1 MTVNAKQPETT
12 NSETIA
18 ALATPVGRGGVGIV
32 RVSGQQAS
40 KIAEAVLGRCPQPR
54 LAEYLPFKNTEGEI
68 IDQGIALFFKGPH
81 SFTGEDVLE
90 LQGHGGPVV
99 MDMLLHA
106 VTHFGARLARS
117 GEFSER
123 AFLNDKMDLTQAEA
137 IADLIDAGSEQAAR
151 TAMRSLQGAFS
162 TEVHDLVKQVTEL
175 RVYVEAAMDFPEEEI
190 DFISEGKISEKI
202 AEQQQ
207 TLDSIFERAAQGSL
221 IREGINLVLVGRP
234 NAGKSSLLNAL
245 AQREAAIVTD
255 VPGTTRDIV
264 KEVIMLDSLPVHLL
278 DTAGLRET
286 EDVVEKEGMRRTWD
300 AISQADVM
308 ILLIDDT
315 DGFSRVEQDIID
327 QCPDSVSIVILFNKC
342 DQSGQQPGVLTELD
356 PDLAKHTSLAIS
368 AKTGAGVDDLISCI
382 KQLAGMQATG
392 EGAYMARRRHL
403 LELTNAQTHL
413 ELAQQQAQQNE
424 GELIAE
430 ELKLVQQ
437 ALGQITGEVT
447 SDDLLGKIFSEFCIG
462 K

>member
-1 MTVNAKQPETT
+1 MTVKSNQI
-12 NSETIA
+12 ETIA
-18 ALATPVGRGGVGIV
+18 ALATPTGRGGVGIV
-32 RVSGQQAS
+32 RVSGPKTAE
-40 KIAEAVLGRCPQPR
+40 IAKQVLGHCPQPR
-54 LAEYLPFKNTEGEI
+54 TAEYLPFNNTDGEV
-68 IDQGIALFFKGPH
+68 IDQGIALYFPGPN

-99 MDMLLHA
+99 MDMLLKS

-123 AFLNDKMDLTQAEA
+123 AFLNDKLDLTQAEA

-162 TEVHDLVKQVTEL
+162 TEIHNLVKQVTEL
-175 RVYVEAAMDFPEEEI
+175 RIYVEAAMDFPEEEI

-202 AEQQQ
+202 AQQQ
-207 TLDSIFERAAQGSL
+207 QILESIFERARQGSI
-221 IREGINLVLVGRP
+221 IREGLNLVLVGRP
-234 NAGKSSLLNAL
+234 NVGKSSLLNAL

-264 KEVIMLDSLPVHLL
+264 KELIMLDGLPIHIL

-286 EDVVEKEGMRRTWD
+286 DDQVEKEGMRRTWD
-300 AISQADVM
+300 AIGQADIV
-308 ILLIDDT
+308 ILLLDDSEEFT
-315 DGFSRVEQDIID
+315 ESERAILD
-327 QCPDSVSIVILFNKC
+327 QCPDSVEITILYNKC
-342 DQSGQQPGVLTELD
+342 DLTQRKAGVLE
-356 PDLAKHTSLAIS
+356 DLIYNNRHYESFAIS
-368 AKTGAGVDDLISCI
+368 AKTGNGLDDLII
-382 KQLAGMQATG
+382 HFKQLAGLQSSG
-392 EGAYMARRRHL
+392 EGAFMARQRHL
-403 LELTNAQTHL
+403 QELNTAKQHL
-413 ELAQQQAQQNE
+413 DLAAQQAQQNE

-430 ELKLVQQ
+430 ELKQVQQ
-437 ALGQITGEVT
+437 ALGQITGEVS

>member
-1 MTVNAKQPETT
+1 MTANHTQPESIK
-12 NSETIA
+12 SETIA
-18 ALATPVGRGGVGIV
+18 ALATPTGRGGVGIV
-32 RVSGQQAS
+32 RVSGPQAVA
-40 KIAEAVLGRCPQPR
+40 IAEQILGTCPQPR
-54 LAEYLPFKNTEGEI
+54 QAEYLPFKNVEGEV
-68 IDQGIALFFKGPH
+68 IDQGIALYFKGPH

-162 TEVHDLVKQVTEL
+162 AEVHALVEKVTSL
-175 RVYVEAAMDFPEEEI
+175 RIYVEAAMDFPEEEI

-207 TLDSIFERAAQGSL
+207 TLKSIFERAEQGSL

-264 KEVIMLDSLPVHLL
+264 KEVIMLDGLPIHLL

-286 EDVVEKEGMRRTWD
+286 DDQVEKEGMRRTWD
-300 AISQADVM
+300 AIAQADVM
-308 ILLIDDT
+308 ILLVDDNE
-315 DGFSRVEQDIID
+315 GFSQSEKAILD
-327 QCPDSVSIVILFNKC
+327 QCPDSVAVVVLYNKC
-342 DQSGQQPGVLTELD
+342 DMSGREVGIVTDSLD
-356 PDLAKHTSLAIS
+356 HETLAIS
-368 AKTGAGVDDLISCI
+368 AKNQQGLDELTTCI
-382 KQLAGMQATG
+382 KQLAGMQASG
-392 EGAYMARRRHL
+392 EGAFMARRRHL
-403 LELTNAQTHL
+403 LELQNAQAHL
-413 ELAQQQAQQNE
+413 DLAQQQAQQNE

-430 ELKLVQQ
+430 ELKQVQK
-437 ALGQITGEVT
+437 ALGQITGEVS

>member
-1 MTVNAKQPETT
+1 MNNQI
-12 NSETIA
+12 ETIA
-18 ALATPVGRGGVGIV
+18 ALATPTGRGGVGIV
-32 RVSGQQAS
+32 RVSGPLAS
-40 KIAEAVLGRCPQPR
+40 EIAGKVLGRCPKAR
-54 LAEYLPFKNTEGEI
+54 SAEYLPFTNFQGEV
-68 IDQGIALFFKGPH
+68 IDQGIALYFPGPH

-99 MDMLLHA
+99 MDMLLNT

-123 AFLNDKMDLTQAEA
+123 AFLNDKLDLTQAEA

-151 TAMRSLQGAFS
+151 SAMRSLQGSFS
-162 TEVHDLVKQVTEL
+162 AEVHNLVEQVTEL

-207 TLDSIFERAAQGSL
+207 ILTSIFERAQQGSL

-255 VPGTTRDIV
+255 VPGTTRDII
-264 KEVIMLDSLPVHLL
+264 KEVIMLDGLPIHLL
-278 DTAGLRET
+278 DTAGLR
-286 EDVVEKEGMRRTWD
+286 DSQDMVEQEGMRRTWD
-300 AISQADVM
+300 AIAKADVM
-308 ILLIDDT
+308 ILLVDDSEGFT
-315 DGFSRVEQDIID
+315 DVEQEILDR
-327 QCPDSVSIVILFNKC
+327 CPDSVAVIVLYNKC
-342 DQSGQQPGVLTELD
+342 DKTGRQTGVVTDCLNYE
-356 PDLAKHTSLAIS
+356 SLSIS
-368 AKTGAGVDDLISCI
+368 AKTQEGLDELITCI
-382 KQLAGMQATG
+382 KKLAGMQASG
-392 EGAYMARRRHL
+392 EGAFMARRRHL
-403 LELTNAQTHL
+403 QELKTAETHL
-413 ELAQQQAQQNE
+413 EIAQQQAQKNE

-430 ELKLVQQ
+430 ELKQVQES
-437 ALGQITGEVT
+437 LGQITGEVT